1 VKTYQRKGATV
12 TLLPSNPRLEPM
24 VFDHD
29 QVQVFGRVVTV
40 MRRL

>member
-1 VKTYQRKGATV
+1 VKTFRARGNKV

-24 VFDHD
+24 VFDAAE
-29 QVQVFGRVVTV
+29 VTVFGRVVTV